1 MIPNL
6 HIHEQ
11 LMFERG
17 PQRQSAAAWLRQ
29 AAEIRRERDNLS
41 RRLVVTLAEFVIKL
55 GSSLQHLDP
64 YEKQVTYDH

>member
-6 HIHEQ
+6 PIHEQ

-17 PQRQSAAAWLRQ
+17 PQRQSAAAWLRL
-29 AAEIRRERDNLS
+29 AAGIRREQDKLS
-41 RRLVVTLAEFVIKL
+41 HRLVVTLAGFVIKL

-64 YEKQVTYDH
+64 KEKQVTYDQ